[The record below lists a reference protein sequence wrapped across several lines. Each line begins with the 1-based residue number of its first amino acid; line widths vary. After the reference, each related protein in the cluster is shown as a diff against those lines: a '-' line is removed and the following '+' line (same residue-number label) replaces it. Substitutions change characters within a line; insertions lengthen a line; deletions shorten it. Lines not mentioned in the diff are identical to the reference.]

1 MTKTLAMVDLT
12 KAFAVQL
19 KVRCDGANAF
29 SSLRCLFLPKLR
41 ICAKARNSQETH
53 RTNGPFDWKQG
64 IESKRIKFVFHKNAF
79 GSNDGFCHHDEFC

>member
-12 KAFAVQL
+12 KAFTVQL
-19 KVRCDGANAF
+19 KVRSGCANAF
-29 SSLRCLFLPKLR
+29 RLLRCLFLPKLR